1 MRVKSHCGCILI
13 QIALKVVIELSEHVV
28 QLVKRGLLEVWVLID
43 LFSVQLFDLLQD
55 VQCQFGVLRIVQG
68 HLLDLALESDV
79 LVLAPFF
86 TLRLFD

>member
-1 MRVKSHCGCILI
+1 MRIKGHCGCILV
-13 QIALKVVIELSEHVV
+13 QIALEIVIELSEHVV
-28 QLVKRGLLEVWVLID
+28 QLVKRGLLEVWVLVD
-43 LFSVQLFDLLQD
+43 LFSVQLFDLLKD

-68 HLLDLALESDV
+68 HLLNLALESNV